1 MIEATVS
8 LDKFEYFLLILVRI
22 ASFIYTAPL
31 FSQSGVPQRVKLG
44 LSVFLSIILYNVLPA
59 QELNYNGVIGYAEL
73 VLKESAAG
81 LLIGF
86 SAFLC
91 TTIISL
97 SGRIID
103 MEIGLAMAQIFD
115 PTTKTQTSITGS
127 LYSYLVMMI
136 MLASDMHIFLINAVA
151 ESFSLIPIGGA
162 VIGSTLYDSVVGF
175 VSDYFIIGFRIA
187 LPIFAAM
194 LIMNCVLGIMAKVA
208 PQMHMFS
215 VGIQIKLITGLFIMF
230 VTVRLIPVISNIISE
245 TMRSVVYEI
254 MKGLV

>member
-1 MIEATVS
+1 MIEATIS

-22 ASFIYTAPL
+22 ASFIYTAPF

-59 QELNYNGVIGYAEL
+59 QELNYSGVIGYAAL

-103 MEIGLAMAQIFD
+103 MEIGLAMAQLFD

-162 VIGSTLYDSVVGF
+162 VIGNTLYDSFVGF

-208 PQMHMFS
+208 PQMNMFS